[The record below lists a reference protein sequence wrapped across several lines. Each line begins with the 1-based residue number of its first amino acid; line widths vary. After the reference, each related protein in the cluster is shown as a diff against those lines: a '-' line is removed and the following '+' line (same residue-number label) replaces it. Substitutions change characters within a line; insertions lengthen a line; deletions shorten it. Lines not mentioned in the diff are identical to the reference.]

1 MNQNTDS
8 REQAE
13 AGPAQEGAE
22 PGAAVAPARQSP
34 DRDRHGRRG
43 WLVAGVVVVVAAAA
57 IGATLASGAFRGS
70 SHATA
75 GTSSGYRAGTATV
88 TRQSLTSQT
97 QENATLGNAG
107 TWSVAVPSSSSSS
120 SSSSSA
126 AGASGS
132 GTFTW
137 LPQIGQVIHQG
148 QQIYGVSG
156 GPVVLLYGPVPAY
169 RDLSEGMTG
178 ADVTELNR
186 DLVKLGYA
194 TRAALGPRS
203 GWDYYSAE
211 TAYAVGLL
219 QTKLG
224 LTVTGTLPLGQ
235 AAVLPGPA
243 LVTALGTSTS
253 LSGPA
258 TAGSVVLTATSVTP
272 VVTIDLDPSLQAEVK
287 DGDQVSITLPDGST
301 TPGVVTQVGRVA
313 TTPNSSSSSSAN
325 QSGNSSNSSA
335 SGSGA
340 TITVLVSLTHP
351 KAAGKLNQAPVTV
364 TITTGSVSN
373 ALTVPVNA
381 LLAQPGGKYAVEVTG
396 PGGHHLVNVTPGMF
410 DDAAGKVQ
418 VSGNL
423 TAGQH
428 VVVPGI

>member
-75 GTSSGYRAGTATV
+75 GTSSGYRTGTATV

-156 GPVVLLYGPVPAY
+156 GPVVLLYGRVPAY

-335 SGSGA
+335 SGSEA

>member
-43 WLVAGVVVVVAAAA
+43 WVVAGVVVVVAAAA
-57 IGATLASGAFRGS
+57 IGAALASGAFRGS

-75 GTSSGYRAGTATV
+75 GTSSGYRTGTATV

-156 GPVVLLYGPVPAY
+156 GPVVLLYGRVPAY

>member
-1 MNQNTDS
+1 MNQDTD
-8 REQAE
+8 
-13 AGPAQEGAE
+13 
-22 PGAAVAPARQSP
+22 ARQQPESGTAQAAATPAAATTPVRRSP
-34 DRDRHGRRG
+34 DRDQRGRRG
-43 WLVAGVVVVVAAAA
+43 WVVAGVVIVVAAAA
-57 IGATLASGAFRGS
+57 IGAALATGAFRGS
-70 SHATA
+70 GHQAA
-75 GTSSGYRAGTATV
+75 GASSGYQTGTATV

-97 QENATLGNAG
+97 EEDATLGDAG

-120 SSSSSA
+120 SSASA
-126 AGASGS
+126 SAGS

-137 LPQIGQVIHQG
+137 LPQAGQVIRQG
-148 QQIYGVSG
+148 QQIYGLTGS
-156 GPVVLLYGPVPAY
+156 PVVLLYGPVPAY
-169 RDLSEGMTG
+169 RDLSEGITG

-186 DLVKLGYA
+186 DLLHLGYA

-211 TAYAVGLL
+211 TGYAVERL
-219 QTKLG
+219 QTRLG

-235 AAVLPGPA
+235 AAFLPGPA
-243 LVTALGTSTS
+243 LVTGLGSTTS
-253 LSGPA
+253 LGGQA

-272 VVTIDLDPSLQAEVK
+272 MVTIDLDPSLQSEVK
-287 DGDQVSITLPDGST
+287 DGDRVSITLPDGST

-313 TTPNSSSSSSAN
+313 TTPS
-325 QSGNSSNSSA
+325 SGNSDSGSSSQQGSSSNNSA

-340 TITVLVSLTHP
+340 TITVLVALTHP

-373 ALTVPVNA
+373 ALTVPVDA
-381 LLAQPGGKYAVEVTG
+381 LLARPGGKYAVEVTG
-396 PGGHHLVNVTPGMF
+396 PGGHHLVTVTPGMF
-410 DDAAGKVQ
+410 DDAAGLVQ

-423 TAGQH
+423 TPGQH